1 VTYSP
6 RPRVTATAPVART
19 ANPVTSSVA
28 VGAVTPPTATASPVA
43 AKAATSAGTNIGKLA
58 TLVVSA
64 AVLLG
69 LGGAAGLYVTRQR
82 DE

>member
-1 VTYSP
+1 
-6 RPRVTATAPVART
+6 VTATTVVAPT

-43 AKAATSAGTNIGKLA
+43 AKPAATSAGTPNIGKLVA
-58 TLVVSA
+58 LVVGA

-69 LGGAAGLYVTRQR
+69 LGGAAGLYVTRQP